1 MEDKEKL
8 DIIDSQIR
16 ECFGRVVWT
25 HKTHEK
31 CADILNANNNNL
43 KLTQII
49 LSAIVS
55 TGIISQFCSESI
67 WMQIFTAVTSLL
79 LLILNTYLKKYDFG
93 KHAQKHAETA
103 IELWNIRELYLSLIT
118 DISMNTLNI
127 NQIVQRRNELQS
139 KLCTLY
145 KGAPRS
151 FSKAYAQA
159 SAGLKVNEEYTFSK
173 QEINN
178 FLPEKLRKL

>member
-49 LSAIVS
+49 LSAIVT
-55 TGIISQFCSESI
+55 TGIIAQFCSDSI
-67 WMQIFTAVTSLL
+67 YTQIFTAIISLL

-118 DISMNTLNI
+118 DIRTNALNI
-127 NQIVQRRNELQS
+127 NQIAQRRDELQNT
-139 KLCTLY
+139 LCTLY

-159 SAGLKVNEEYTFSK
+159 SAALKVNEEYTFSK
-173 QEINN
+173 EEINE
-178 FLPEKLRKL
+178 FLPDELKKL